1 MVGRAGHG
9 PQNGAGL
16 SDGAEQEG
24 HHEDASRQSRRERQ
38 TVREGDV
45 QLAEEHAQHDAQGD
59 GKEVG
64 VGQLLVVIAQQAC
77 HAFDAV
83 FLAHHHQL
91 VAELQRQVGRGGEV
105 DTASA
110 DAGDGTAE
118 VLHQVEVAQLF
129 VYHILLGEQQGF
141 NLLHVYEWQFAFFA
155 FAHEDGELV

>member
-1 MVGRAGHG
+1 MRMPPVSPGENDRLSEKEMFSLPKSTPSTMPRAMGKKSVSDSCL
-9 PQNGAGL
+9 L
-16 SDGAEQEG
+16 SLP
-24 HHEDASRQSRRERQ
+24 SRR
-38 TVREGDV
+38 
-45 QLAEEHAQHDAQGD
+45 A
-59 GKEVG
+59 
-64 VGQLLVVIAQQAC
+64 

-83 FLAHHHQL
+83 FLAYHHQL

-155 FAHEDGELV
+155 FAHKDGELV